1 MQWTPKHLKW
11 FLEFILFVLFWNK
24 VDRTPLKL
32 GIVSV
37 YCQSNSDFP
46 FSLSLFLKESFEV
59 TSLIADTYF
68 PQYCPKQARNGV
80 TEAKLQT
87 NLKSIISLI
96 FLILCSLCFSCF
108 ELLILCSVCRRF
120 FSAPCCGFC
129 GLRTWRIS
137 KNQEILNLKMTPRE
151 WILLVNDKSFSML
164 HLGHVYIEVGDPR
177 QVR

>member
-1 MQWTPKHLKW
+1 MQWMPKHLKW
-11 FLEFILFVLFWNK
+11 FQSLFYLFFFCNT

-37 YCQSNSDFP
+37 YCQSKSDFP

-59 TSLIADTYF
+59 NSLIADASF
-68 PQYCPKQARNGV
+68 SQYCPKQARNGV

-87 NLKSIISLI
+87 NLKSIIYLI
-96 FLILCSLCFSCF
+96 FLILSSLCFSCF
-108 ELLILCSVCRRF
+108 EHLILCSFCRRF

-129 GLRTWRIS
+129 GFGTWRIS

-151 WILLVNDKSFSML
+151 WVLLVNDKSFSML
-164 HLGHVYIEVGDPR
+164 HLAPVYIEVGDPR
-177 QVR
+177 